1 MKPKT
6 ELFKELK
13 LTANKGLSY
22 DDLSVERLVDG
33 WGEQNSYDRSCLNDA
48 DVSIPD
54 VKKCIVRK
62 QLLQFDKSYRPAF
75 YGIWPKKR

>member
-33 WGEQNSYDRSCLNDA
+33 WGEQNSDDRSCLNDA
-48 DVSIPD
+48 DV
-54 VKKCIVRK
+54 KKWSVRK
-62 QLLQFDKSYRPAF
+62 QLLQFDKSHRPAF
-75 YGIWPKKR
+75 FGIWPKKR